1 MSDAL
6 QRALQDARD
15 GKLPAALAA
24 VRLMV
29 QRKPGDAEALQVL
42 GLLLVQAGQPAQAVH
57 QLQRAVQVTGG
68 APGARNNLANALAA
82 SGRHDEAI
90 AQWQAAL
97 QTDPRYVRALLGI
110 VGSCIALG
118 RFEDAV
124 AAAEQGLALKPEW
137 PELAANHAMA
147 LQGADRVEDAVAV
160 LRDALDRQP
169 RNLTARSN
177 LLLLLNYL
185 DEPPGRLMA
194 EHVAFGVGLD
204 GQPSPPVATTAKG
217 RRLRIGLLSGDLR
230 NHSVG
235 FFVKPLVQHAGDEV
249 ELVAFSTSRVAPD
262 DAMAAWFRDHM
273 AEWVDVTSHDDA
285 ALDREIRARRID
297 CLVEL
302 SGHTSGGRVGALA
315 RKPAPVIVTAI
326 GYPNTTGVPA
336 IDGRVV
342 DAISD
347 PEGTEA
353 LMTENPC
360 RLDPCFLCYAPPV
373 SNVRPAMPSV
383 EAPFTFG
390 SFNLVSKVRGP
401 AIGLWKSALDAV
413 PGSRLLMK
421 SKGLD
426 EGGAR
431 ERLLRRFELG
441 GIDPSRLE
449 LLGATQGL
457 DEHLSLY
464 SRVHVALDP
473 TPYNGTTTT
482 CEALWMGVPVL
493 TMAGDRHA
501 ARVGASLLHAA
512 GLPELVCRDHAGFA
526 RMAASLAADRQRLE
540 AWRLGLRAT
549 VESSVLCDGAGWTA
563 RFVAALRSMHAAA
576 VAQAR

>member
-1 MSDAL
+1 MSNAL

-15 GKLPAALAA
+15 GRLTAALAA

-29 QRKPGDAEALQVL
+29 QRKPADAEALQVL

-90 AQWQAAL
+90 AQWRAAIT
-97 QTDPRYVRALLGI
+97 TDPTYARAMLGI

-124 AAAEQGLALKPEW
+124 LAAEQGLALKPDW

-160 LRDALDRQP
+160 LRAALERQP
-169 RNLTARSN
+169 RNTTARSN

-185 DEPPGRLMA
+185 DEPASRLMA
-194 EHVAFGVGLD
+194 EHVAFGAGLD
-204 GQPSPPVATTAKG
+204 GQPSPPVATTAEG

-235 FFVKPLVQHAGDEV
+235 FFAKPLVQHAGDEV
-249 ELVAFSTSRVAPD
+249 DIVAFSTSRSAPD
-262 DAMAAWFRDHM
+262 DAMAAWFRDRM
-273 AEWVDVTSHDDA
+273 AEWVDVTAHDDA

-302 SGHTSGGRVGALA
+302 SGHTAGGRVGALV

-336 IDGRVV
+336 IDARLV
-342 DAISD
+342 DSVTD
-347 PEGTEA
+347 PAGTEA
-353 LMTENPC
+353 LMTEKPC
-360 RLDPCFLCYAPPV
+360 RLDPCFICYAPPV
-373 SNVRPAMPSV
+373 SNVLPSMPSV

-390 SFNLVSKVRGP
+390 SFNLASKVRGP
-401 AIGLWKSALDAV
+401 AIALWKAALDAV

-426 EGGAR
+426 ERGAR
-431 ERLLRRFELG
+431 ERLLRRFEVG

-493 TMAGDRHA
+493 TLVGDRHA
-501 ARVGASLLHAA
+501 ARVGASLLQAA
-512 GLPELVCRDHAGFA
+512 GLPGLVCHDRSSFSST
-526 RMAASLAADRQRLE
+526 AAALSADRQRLE
-540 AWRLGLRAT
+540 AWRHGLRAK
-549 VESSVLCDGAGWTA
+549 VEASVLCDGVGWTA
-563 RFVAALRSMHAAA
+563 RFVSALRAMHASA
-576 VAQAR
+576 VAQPR